1 MKLSKEQLKQIIKE
15 ELEQIVSENK
25 DSDFS
30 DLEQKVIAYIKGNPE
45 KLKQLNV
52 DPREVDRSL
61 GYENEDFLRLA
72 KMLNIPNID
81 FAKLTSQM
89 LVKKINNTFKQYTD
103 GYIGYEDA
111 RGDIELIAGDP
122 AFKDEKQ
129 IIKTALNGLDSKA
142 KARGDLDS
150 EEDIEFEPMME
161 NEEESS
167 LEKILKILDSAEG
180 GLRFSDIVKQAG
192 MPKKDVVDI
201 YYDYEELFQQ
211 IWDGGTKY
219 KLSKRGQEA
228 LNPPDDDEQYRKGLQ
243 GQAALGLGSS
253 FFEHKGHEGGLK
265 LTKEQLTKIVIE
277 EIEKAK
283 TRLIDRALEVEK
295 KGHKG
300 SEMSAEK
307 EAKFKS
313 WASKQS
319 EEALRD
325 YINKHK

>member
-1 MKLSKEQLKQIIKE
+1 MKLSKEQLRKIIKE
-15 ELEQIVSENK
+15 ELGEIVRESYADRRGFERRPVHDEMSDVISKIKKDRRELVTQIDKENPRMGNMEK
-25 DSDFS
+25 KELILKIAGPDTVHQDIIDAFKQMRKRYSDE
-30 DLEQKVIAYIKGNPE
+30 DDKYEID
-45 KLKQLNV
+45 KQLAQMGVNV
-52 DPREVDRSL
+52 
-61 GYENEDFLRLA
+61 YELEE
-72 KMLNIPNID
+72 
-81 FAKLTSQM
+81 
-89 LVKKINNTFKQYTD
+89 
-103 GYIGYEDA
+103 GE
-111 RGDIELIAGDP
+111 EL
-122 AFKDEKQ
+122 
-129 IIKTALNGLDSKA
+129 
-142 KARGDLDS
+142 
-150 EEDIEFEPMME
+150 EPMME

-211 IWDGGTKY
+211 IYDGGTKY

-319 EEALRD
+319 EEALRK
-325 YINKHK
+325 YINDHK